1 MDLQQTF
8 TVSVNVI
15 TQEVSGETVLLNL
28 ESEEYFGLDS
38 VGTRAWQLINEG
50 QSLGE
55 VLASML
61 DEYDVEESR
70 LLNDL
75 RALLSEV
82 VERGLATPKTKT

>member
-1 MDLQQTF
+1 M
-8 TVSVNVI
+8 I